1 MCLAIPG
8 KIKQKKGKYALV
20 DFDGATKKIKI
31 VLTPKVKKNDY
42 VLVHAGFAI
51 EKLRPSHA
59 QSILCLNQEI
69 KQLAKH

>member
-1 MCLAIPG
+1 MCLAVPG
-8 KIKQKKGKYALV
+8 KIKQKKGNYALV

-31 VLTPKVKKNDY
+31 TLTPKVRKHDY
-42 VLVHAGFAI
+42 ILVHAGFAI
-51 EKLRPSHA
+51 EKLRLKEA